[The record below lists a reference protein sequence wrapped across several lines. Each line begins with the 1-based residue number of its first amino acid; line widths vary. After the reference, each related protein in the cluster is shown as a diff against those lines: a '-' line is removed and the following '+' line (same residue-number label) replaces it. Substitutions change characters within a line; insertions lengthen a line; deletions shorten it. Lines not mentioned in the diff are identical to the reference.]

1 MFVNC
6 QNFAA
11 SWGHKFVGNWFVTLQ
26 CKTIH
31 YFVKCSWGR
40 SFLGKENPRN
50 PPTLPPTPNNDDST
64 VLHVISVYMFYN
76 QLLNKLHFSNFT
88 RVFLVCFTRA
98 MHSLLCRVGFVGFKE
113 YQYNYEC
120 YMHT

>member
-11 SWGHKFVGNWFVTLQ
+11 SWGHKFADDWFVTLQ

-31 YFVKCSWGR
+31 YVVKCSWGR

-50 PPTLPPTPNNDDST
+50 LPTLTPTNNDDST
-64 VLHVISVYMFYN
+64 VLQVISVYMFYHH
-76 QLLNKLHFSNFT
+76 LLT
-88 RVFLVCFTRA
+88 D
-98 MHSLLCRVGFVGFKE
+98 
-113 YQYNYEC
+113 
-120 YMHT
+120 